1 MKEPGING
9 VIMGL
14 IKPQVKNE
22 WGNLK
27 EIIVGTTHGA
37 QVPTVGDK
45 CLHCI
50 DYAHLSDEEFKNRP
64 SGPYPKKVMEEME
77 QDLNEI
83 ARTLENLGVKVHRP
97 DNKDFSEPIKT
108 DNWTVDGYYNYCP
121 RDSMLVINDKVI
133 ATPMTLR
140 HRSNEAETCKPLFAA
155 SSWVEAPK
163 PKLLDSIYQ
172 REDLSRPTLLDGE
185 PVFDAAN
192 VIKHNNDLLYLVSN
206 TGNKTGAEWLER
218 YCKENFGEEYNVH
231 LAENVY
237 AYIHIDTTFVFLREG
252 LVLLNPTRVN
262 QFNLPDFLHD
272 FDKIWAPEPFATQ
285 VLDDWC
291 PASPWLG
298 MNILPIN
305 SKLCM
310 VEEHQTMLMK
320 ELKRFG
326 IESVPVKMRHSRT
339 FSGGPHCVTLDV
351 VREDD

>member
-1 MKEPGING
+1 MET
-9 VIMGL
+9 L
-14 IKPQVKNE
+14 IKPYVKNE
-22 WGNLK
+22 WGQLR
-27 EIIVGTTHGA
+27 EIIVGSAYGA

-45 CLHCI
+45 CLHCV

-64 SGPYPKKVMEEME
+64 SGLYPDKLIEETQ
-77 QDLNEI
+77 QDLDEI
-83 ARTLENLGVKVHRP
+83 ARILESLNVKVHRP
-97 DNKDFSEPIKT
+97 EFRDFSETYRT
-108 DNWTVDGYYNYCP
+108 DNWEVDGYYNYCP

-140 HRSNEAETCKPLFAA
+140 HRQNESETCKPLFDPNH
-155 SSWVEAPK
+155 WVDAPR

-206 TGNKTGAEWLER
+206 TGNKDGAIWLEN
-218 YCKENFGEEYNVH
+218 YCKETFGNEYNVH
-231 LAENVY
+231 TAENVY

-252 LVLLNPTRVN
+252 LVLLNPSRVN
-262 QFNLPDFLHD
+262 WRNMPEFIGRL
-272 FDKIWAPEPFATQ
+272 DKIWAPEPYPTQ
-285 VLDDWC
+285 VMNDWC

-305 SKLCM
+305 KELVM
-310 VEEHQTMLMK
+310 VEEHQVLLMK
-320 ELKRFG
+320 ELKKWG
-326 IESVPVKMRHSRT
+326 IESIPVKMRHART

-351 VREDD
+351 VRDVD

>member
-1 MKEPGING
+1 MEN
-9 VIMGL
+9 L

-22 WGNLK
+22 WGQLR
-27 EIIVGTTHGA
+27 EIIVGSAKNA

-45 CLHCI
+45 CLHSI

-64 SGPYPKKVMEEME
+64 SGLYPEKLIQETED
-77 QDLNEI
+77 DLNQI
-83 ARTLENLGVKVHRP
+83 ARTLESLGVKVHRP
-97 DNKDFSEPIKT
+97 IDKDFSEPIKT
-108 DNWTVDGYYNYCP
+108 DNWEVDGYYNYCP
-121 RDSMLVINDKVI
+121 RDSMMVINDKVI

-140 HRSNEAETCKPLFAA
+140 HRSNEAETCKPLFDPNH
-155 SSWVEAPK
+155 WVDAPK

-206 TGNKTGAEWLER
+206 TGNKDGAKWLEQ
-218 YCKENFGEEYNVH
+218 YCKENFGNEYNVH

-252 LVLLNPTRVN
+252 LVLLNPMRVN
-262 QFNLPDFLHD
+262 WDNMPQFLSG
-272 FDKIWAPEPFATQ
+272 FDRIWAPEPYPTQ
-285 VLDDWC
+285 VMDDWC

-305 SKLCM
+305 SQLCM
-310 VEEHQTMLMK
+310 VEEHQVLLMK
-320 ELKRFG
+320 ELKKWG
-326 IESVPVKMRHSRT
+326 IESIPVRMRHART

-351 VREDD
+351 VRDDN

>member
-1 MKEPGING
+1 MEN
-9 VIMGL
+9 L
-14 IKPQVKNE
+14 IKPHVKNE
-22 WGNLK
+22 WGQLR
-27 EIIVGTTHGA
+27 EIIVGSAKNA

-45 CLHCI
+45 CLHSI

-64 SGPYPKKVMEEME
+64 SGLYPQKLIQETED
-77 QDLNEI
+77 DLNEI
-83 ARTLENLGVKVHRP
+83 ARTLESLGVKVHRP
-97 DNKDFSEPIKT
+97 IDKDFSAPIKT
-108 DNWTVDGYYNYCP
+108 DNWEVDGYYNYCP
-121 RDSMLVINDKVI
+121 RDSMMVINDKVI

-140 HRSNEAETCKPLFAA
+140 HRSNEAETCKPLFDPNH
-155 SSWVEAPK
+155 WVDAPK

-185 PVFDAAN
+185 PIFDAAN

-218 YCKENFGEEYNVH
+218 YCKENFGNEYNVH

-252 LVLLNPTRVN
+252 LVLLNPSRVN
-262 QFNLPDFLHD
+262 WNNIPHFISTL
-272 FDKIWAPEPFATQ
+272 DKVWAPEPFATQ
-285 VLDDWC
+285 VMEDWC

-305 SKLCM
+305 SQLCM
-310 VEEHQTMLMK
+310 VEEHQVLLMK
-320 ELKRFG
+320 ELKKWG
-326 IESVPVKMRHSRT
+326 IESIPVKMRHART

-351 VREDD
+351 VRDDN